1 MVAEQRGCSTAV
13 IEMAHFLRRV
23 GEQPSELSVEERNL
37 LSVAYGSTAG
47 CRRAAWCI
55 ITSVEQ
61 KENLKADDVKHSPK
75 IVLQDRILQGTME
88 QILDV
93 PVLEK
98 ADQLVEVPKT
108 VSQDRI
114 QQRTVEQIVDVPF
127 PQAAEEPAEF
137 LKVFSQDR
145 VQLLENPAI
154 PLAEK
159 IVE

>member
-1 MVAEQRGCSTAV
+1 
-13 IEMAHFLRRV
+13 
-23 GEQPSELSVEERNL
+23 
-37 LSVAYGSTAG
+37 
-47 CRRAAWCI
+47 
-55 ITSVEQ
+55 
-61 KENLKADDVKHSPK
+61 
-75 IVLQDRILQGTME
+75 ME